1 MPTRDNSSEAF
12 EALKIYLVNNFN
24 AKIASG
30 GKEVVKR
37 CHFCGDS
44 KDPSSRHLYIGQKP
58 DGSIVYNCFKC
69 PAQGYVDSKFLRD
82 MGCYDMDIILLCQ
95 EQNRKSTSSN
105 LTRSGIIRMA
115 RQFHEP
121 SFYADPNSEFTKKKL
136 DYISRRLGHVF
147 TLRDAAMFKIV
158 INLKEFLTTN
168 GITQYTRYP
177 DIIDQLDKFFIGF
190 LSMDNCYI
198 TLRRQVPEGKV
209 SKYIDTRFVNYDI
222 FGINQ
227 NSMRYYVIPNY
238 IDLNKPLEIHIAE
251 GAFDI
256 ISIYNHVAPIGTNG
270 IFAAVLGKSYVS
282 LVRFFI
288 INYGFTSFDLHIY
301 ADNDVDTADLMRIKN
316 DIYPFNIRMIIHRN
330 TFPGEKDF
338 GVLMDHIHDSTKI
351 I

>member
-1 MPTRDNSSEAF
+1 MGLHSFDDLASRCKYNIARPRRTLTTIIFRGRARSFQGRIIPSVDFRRTTKSKN
-12 EALKIYLVNNFN
+12 LKHI
-24 AKIASG
+24 K
-30 GKEVVKR
+30 
-37 CHFCGDS
+37 
-44 KDPSSRHLYIGQKP
+44 HLFLLGYSYYTLFY
-58 DGSIVYNCFKC
+58 SI
-69 PAQGYVDSKFLRD
+69 
-82 MGCYDMDIILLCQ
+82 CQ
-95 EQNRKSTSSN
+95 EQNQKSTSSN

-136 DYISRRLGHVF
+136 DYISRRLGHIF

-158 INLKEFLTTN
+158 INLKEFLTAN